1 MDLII
6 KIVKANLITWNNN
19 IEVIFVI
26 LLNISSNERINSINI
41 NANIIIRYVK
51 IFSFIFNKI
60 FNIFN
65 LYFIITLIKLVSL
78 MKLWTLIKFGALII
92 NYNFFVF

>member
-1 MDLII
+1 MIEVII

-41 NANIIIRYVK
+41 NANIIIIIRYVK

-65 LYFIITLIKLVSL
+65 LYFIIS
-78 MKLWTLIKFGALII
+78 II
-92 NYNFFVF
+92 NKISIINEIRDTNKISNINYKL

>member
-1 MDLII
+1 MIEVII

-41 NANIIIRYVK
+41 NANIIIIRYVK

-65 LYFIITLIKLVSL
+65 LYFIIS
-78 MKLWTLIKFGALII
+78 II
-92 NYNFFVF
+92 NKISIINEIRNTNKISNINYKL

>member
-1 MDLII
+1 MIEVII

-65 LYFIITLIKLVSL
+65 LYFIIS
-78 MKLWTLIKFGALII
+78 II
-92 NYNFFVF
+92 NKISIINEIRDTNKISNINYKL

>member
-1 MDLII
+1 MIEVII

-41 NANIIIRYVK
+41 NANIIIIRYVK

-65 LYFIITLIKLVSL
+65 LYFIIS
-78 MKLWTLIKFGALII
+78 II
-92 NYNFFVF
+92 NKISIINEIRDTNKISNINYKL

>member
-1 MDLII
+1 MIEVII

-26 LLNISSNERINSINI
+26 LLNISSNERINNINI
-41 NANIIIRYVK
+41 NANIIIIRYVK

-65 LYFIITLIKLVSL
+65 LYFIIS
-78 MKLWTLIKFGALII
+78 II
-92 NYNFFVF
+92 NKISIINEIRDTNKISNINYKL

>member
-1 MDLII
+1 MIEVII

-41 NANIIIRYVK
+41 NANIIIIIRYVK

-65 LYFIITLIKLVSL
+65 LYFIISIFNKIS
-78 MKLWTLIKFGALII
+78 II
-92 NYNFFVF
+92 NEIRDTNKISNINYKL

>member
-1 MDLII
+1 MIEVII

-26 LLNISSNERINSINI
+26 LLNISSNDRINSINI
-41 NANIIIRYVK
+41 NANIIIIRYVK

-65 LYFIITLIKLVSL
+65 LYFIIS
-78 MKLWTLIKFGALII
+78 II
-92 NYNFFVF
+92 NKISIINEIRDTNKISNINYKL